1 MILPGEVERTLL
13 VKTEDQSHGYG
24 KDPNTRS
31 IQELLDKGVIN
42 LDKPFGPTSHEVTA
56 WVKLIL
62 HLKKAG
68 HSGTLD
74 PHVTGVLPM
83 MLGEAT
89 RLVQVLLLSG
99 KEYVCV
105 MRLHKDVPEIKV
117 RALLQ
122 EFTGVIYQRPPLVSA
137 VKRQLRKR
145 TIYYID
151 FIEMDGRDV
160 LFKVGCEAGTYIR
173 KLCHDMGEALGT
185 GAHMYELRRTKSGPF
200 TELETLITLQEL
212 TDAYYYYT
220 QGDEAP
226 LRKCIM
232 PMERALNYVPK
243 VVVKDS
249 AVDALAEGAPLFA
262 QGICKVDTG
271 IKKDDMIAVFTL
283 MGEVVSIGYARMT
296 TEELMAAKEGQAM
309 DTVRVVMEP
318 NIYPKGWTTK
328 PKTYVPAKSS
338 VPAKS
343 NVPAKPDT
351 PAKPS
356 VPSRYNAPHSTGK
369 MGKRNDKR

>member
-1 MILPGEVERTLL
+1 MKLPGEVERTLL
-13 VKTEDQSHGYG
+13 IKTDDKPHGYG
-24 KDPNTRS
+24 KDPNSRN
-31 IQELLDKGVIN
+31 IKELLDKGVIN

-56 WVKLIL
+56 WVKNIL
-62 HLKKAG
+62 HIKKAG

-105 MRLHKDVPEIKV
+105 MRLHSDVPEIKI
-117 RALLQ
+117 RAMLQ

-160 LFKVGCEAGTYIR
+160 LFRVGCEAGTYIR
-173 KLCHDMGEALGT
+173 KLCHDIGEALGT

-200 TELETLITLQEL
+200 TEDSTLITLQDL
-212 TDAYYYYT
+212 TDAYFYYT
-220 QGDEAP
+220 QGDDAP

-232 PMERALNYVPK
+232 PMEQALAYVPK
-243 VVVKDS
+243 IVVKDS
-249 AVDALAEGAPLFA
+249 AVDALAEGASLFV

-271 IKKDDMIAVFTL
+271 IKKEDMVAVFTL

-296 TEELMAAKEGQAM
+296 TEEMMAAKEGQAM
-309 DTVRVVMEP
+309 DTVRVVMDP
-318 NIYPKGWTTK
+318 GIYPSGWK
-328 PKTYVPAKSS
+328 KK
-338 VPAKS
+338 
-343 NVPAKPDT
+343 AKPD
-351 PAKPS
+351 APS
-356 VPSRYNAPHSTGK
+356 S
-369 MGKRNDKR
+369 KRNDKS